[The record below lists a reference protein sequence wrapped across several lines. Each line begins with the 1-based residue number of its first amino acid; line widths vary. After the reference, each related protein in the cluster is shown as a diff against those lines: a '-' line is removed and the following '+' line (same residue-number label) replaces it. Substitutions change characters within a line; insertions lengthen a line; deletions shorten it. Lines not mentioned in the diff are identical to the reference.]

1 MKFSLSK
8 IVHAI
13 VLAATLVILPTQVSA
28 ANIALIC
35 KGKNFGKRF
44 STSEHTFTVMVDK
57 GTGQMFGFAAYVM
70 PGCMNDSESFVSKI
84 TSNVSDSAFQMNCT
98 TERIA
103 SSFATLNRYTLI
115 LDVTTV
121 WSDSGDTSKGIYNCR
136 IAPKKAI

>member
-1 MKFSLSK
+1 MKFSLRK
-8 IVHAI
+8 IVQAI
-13 VLAATLVILPTQVSA
+13 ALAATLTILPTQVSA

-35 KGKNFGKRF
+35 KGKSFGKRF
-44 STSEHTFTVMVDK
+44 STSEHTFSLMVNK
-57 GTGQMFGFAAYVM
+57 STGEMYGFAAYLM
-70 PGCMNDSESFVSKI
+70 PGCMNDSDFFVSKI
-84 TSNVSDSAFQMNCT
+84 TSNVSETAFEMNCT

-121 WSDSGDTSKGIYNCR
+121 WSDAGDTSKGLYNCR